1 MKDWIGKLDLLG
13 LVVVAAALISYSVRT
28 IWSVYE
34 TVALALGAVLIV
46 TALVSKRERI
56 QAGMRGR
63 QARYGANSLTS
74 VLLLVGVLGF
84 VNYIGFQNDQRLD
97 LTTER
102 IYSLSDQSES
112 VADQLEQD
120 IHIWAFYPGG
130 DDRAVRELLDL
141 YRGRSSRI
149 TYEFVD
155 PDRQPQLAEQF
166 EVTVYGAFNNQF
178 AGASFN
184 FGTVVLE
191 TPGFEERIEKQSE
204 PLLEE
209 DVTNA
214 LMKLIKGEQKA
225 IYFIEGHGEKLIA
238 ETERNG
244 LDAARNSLEREN
256 YIVESLNLVRVDE
269 VPSDAAVLI
278 WPGPETEPFP
288 EEMDMVDDYLNAGGS
303 VLVMLDPPPAASLGD
318 LLDRWAVSAGDNFV
332 VDASGVGR
340 LLGAGPE
347 IPLVSQY
354 GAHAITDG
362 FNVMTFFPLAR
373 SISTAEAG
381 PEGLSVTNL
390 LTTGNSSWGESDLD
404 SSEAS
409 FDPAVDLGGPVNIG
423 LVVTRDIG
431 SEDLARFIVMGD
443 SDFASNGFFSLQGNG
458 NLFLNA
464 VSWLAEDESFI
475 SIRPRAPEDR
485 PFNLT
490 ESQGRITYYIS
501 LVLLPLSI
509 LAAGISVWVKRR
521 SQ

>member
-1 MKDWIGKLDLLG
+1 MKDWIGKLDLAG
-13 LVVVAAALISYSVRT
+13 LAVVAGGLISFSVRAV
-28 IWSVYE
+28 WSIYE
-34 TVALALGAVLIV
+34 ILAIAIGAVLIV
-46 TALVSKRERI
+46 TALISKRARI

-63 QARYGANSLTS
+63 KVRYGANSFTS
-74 VLLLVGVLGF
+74 VMLLIGVLGF
-84 VNYIGFQNDQRLD
+84 VNYIGFQNNQRAD

-102 IYSLSDQSES
+102 IHSLSDQSES
-112 VADQLEQD
+112 VVDQLEQD
-120 IHIWAFYPGG
+120 IHIRAFYPGG
-130 DDRAVRELLDL
+130 DDRAARDWLDL
-141 YRGRSSRI
+141 YRGRSDRI
-149 TYEFVD
+149 TYEFID
-155 PDRQPQLAEQF
+155 PDLQPQLAEQF
-166 EVTVYGAFNNQF
+166 DVSVYGTFNNQLT
-178 AGASFN
+178 GASLN
-184 FGTVVLE
+184 YGTLVLE
-191 TPGFEERIEKQSE
+191 TAGFEERIEKQSE

-214 LMKLIKGEQKA
+214 LMKLVKGEQKT

-244 LDAARNSLEREN
+244 FDAARNSLEREN
-256 YIVESLNLVRVDE
+256 YIVESLNLVRVDA
-269 VPSDAAVLI
+269 VPPDAAVLI

-288 EEMDMVDDYLNAGGS
+288 EEIDMVDGYLNAGGS
-303 VLVMLDPPPAASLGD
+303 VMVMLDPPPAATLGD
-318 LLDRWAVSAGDNFV
+318 LLDRWDVSAGDNFV

-347 IPLVSQY
+347 IPLISQY
-354 GAHAITDG
+354 GTHAITQG
-362 FNVMTFFPLAR
+362 FSLMTFFPLAR
-373 SISTAEAG
+373 SITPTGAG
-381 PEGLSVTNL
+381 SEGLSATNL
-390 LTTGNSSWGESDLD
+390 LTTGNSSWGESNLD
-404 SSEAS
+404 STEAS
-409 FDPAVDLGGPVNIG
+409 FDPQSDLGGPVNIG

-431 SEDLARFIVMGD
+431 AEDLARFIVVGD

-485 PFNLT
+485 AFNLT

-509 LAAGISVWVKRR
+509 LGAGISVWVQRR

>member
-1 MKDWIGKLDLLG
+1 MKDWISKLDLLG
-13 LVVVAAALISYSVRT
+13 LFVVGAALISYSVRT

-34 TVALALGAVLIV
+34 TVGVAIGAVLII
-46 TALVSKRERI
+46 TALVSKRARI

-63 QARYGANSLTS
+63 QARYGANSLIS

-84 VNYIGFQNDQRLD
+84 VNYIGFQNNQRLD

-112 VADQLEQD
+112 VVDQLEQD

-141 YRGRSSRI
+141 YRGRSSRVA
-149 TYEFVD
+149 YEFVD
-155 PDRQPQLAEQF
+155 PDLQPQLAERF
-166 EVTVYGAFNNQF
+166 DVTVYG
-178 AGASFN
+178 SFSNPLTGGGLN

-191 TPGFEERIEKQSE
+191 TAGFEERVEKQSE

-214 LMKLIKGEQKA
+214 LMKLVKGERKK
-225 IYFIEGHGEKLIA
+225 IYFIEGHGEKLIGD
-238 ETERNG
+238 TERTG

-256 YIVESLNLVRVDE
+256 YIVEGLNLVPLDT
-269 VPSDAAVLI
+269 VPSDAAALI

-288 EEMDMVDDYLNAGGS
+288 EEIEMVDAYLNGGGS
-303 VLVMLDPPPAASLGD
+303 VMVMLDPPPAASLGD
-318 LLDRWAVSAGDNFV
+318 LLDGWAVSAGDNFV

-340 LLGAGPE
+340 MLGAGPE
-347 IPLVSQY
+347 IPLVSLY

-373 SISTAEAG
+373 SVTAASGG
-381 PEGLSVTNL
+381 PEGLSATNL
-390 LTTGNSSWGESDLD
+390 LTTGNSSWGESNLE

-409 FDPAVDLGGPVNIG
+409 FDPDVDLEGPVNIG

-431 SEDLARFIVMGD
+431 ADDLARLIVVGD
-443 SDFASNGFFSLQGNG
+443 SDFASNGFFGLQGNG

-475 SIRPRAPEDR
+475 SIRPRAPADR

-490 ESQGRITYYIS
+490 ESQGRITYYLS

-509 LAAGISVWVKRR
+509 LAAGISVWVQRR
-521 SQ
+521 GQ